1 MTHPGLT
8 GVLLLGGAS
17 RRFGSPKALA
27 QMRGETLAE
36 RGWRTLGAIC
46 DERVAVGKS
55 VDGLGFSFPVHDD
68 GIPVRAPLAGVVAGL
83 RRASHDVCV
92 VLPVDC
98 PLVSPAALVQLAE
111 ACADAAVPQTGPLPG
126 AYRRTALP
134 HLQQRLVDG
143 DLELR
148 DALEELET
156 RIVELDPNELV
167 NINTEGDLR
176 RLVAGS

>member
-1 MTHPGLT
+1 MAHQDLT

-27 QMRGETLAE
+27 QLRGETLAE
-36 RGWRTLGAIC
+36 RAWRTLGAVC

-55 VDGLGFSFPVHDD
+55 VDGLGFPFPVHDD
-68 GIPVRAPLAGVVAGL
+68 GTAVRAPLAGIVAGL

-98 PLVSPAALVQLAE
+98 PLVSPAALTRLAE
-111 ACADAAVPQTGPLPG
+111 ACADAAVSQSGPLPG

-134 HLQQRLVDG
+134 QLQQRLVDG

-148 DALEELET
+148 DAIEELDT
-156 RIVELDPNELV
+156 RVVELDPDELV
-167 NINTEGDLR
+167 SVNTEGDLR